1 MNRVVKALVVAVSI
15 CVVIVPI
22 KDEYESRLLLYASY
36 GLPALIRQGEVDN
49 LYLGSSMFRQG
60 IDILEMNE
68 HGGAN
73 YVLAYNGNQP
83 VTEEWILKYLIENGV
98 SISTLY
104 VDMYVYTAYSEPQ
117 MSDEKIFMEVGL
129 NEKWQLYQLMPDA
142 GIEEFFR
149 IFVTANNE
157 TLLTW
162 PILSNIVEQ
171 RFKQGGNITE
181 TQGIT
186 TEQIQQLTV
195 PQINKEINLDQ
206 MHAIEGI
213 IRIAQENNIEVIFIE
228 TPKYISVAENLEY
241 QKAMEEY
248 ENILKQRGISYILA
262 KDIWNEEMKDA
273 SYFIDLL
280 HLSSN
285 GRKKFTK
292 KLLDHLS

>member
-15 CVVIVPI
+15 CIVIVPI

-68 HGGAN
+68 RGDAN

-83 VTEEWILKYLIENGV
+83 VTEEWILRYLIENGV
-98 SISTLY
+98 SIGTLY

-117 MSDEKIFMEVGL
+117 ISDEKIFMEVGL

-171 RFKQGGNITE
+171 RFKQGGSITE

-186 TEQIQQLTV
+186 TEQIQQLAV

-206 MHAIEGI
+206 MHAIEEI
-213 IRIAQENNIEVIFIE
+213 IKIAQENNIEVVFIE
-228 TPKYISVAENLEY
+228 TPKYTSVAENLEY
-241 QKAMEEY
+241 QKAMQEY

-280 HLSSN
+280 HLSSS
-285 GRKKFTK
+285 GKKKFTK
-292 KLLDHLS
+292 KLLDYLS